1 MNIKNDKKIL
11 IIDDE
16 KSVLDSLEILL
27 KYEGYETTALLSARE
42 ALKLIADRTDGI
54 FNLVISDISMP
65 DINGIDFLE
74 QFKLLYIKNINSYH
88 TAHLLPVILM
98 TAYSDVKTAVTAL
111 KEGAFD
117 YLIKPFNTEEFK
129 LTVKKALDY
138 FSVYDELNNLKNKL
152 VGNDKLRGNIVGDSA
167 AISKI
172 ITEVN
177 IFAKSFT
184 TMLITGESGTGK
196 ELAAKLAHDIYF
208 NKRSDCKHAG
218 EFVPVNLSAIPENL
232 IESELF
238 GYTKGAF
245 TGANYDKKGILE
257 YADKGTLF
265 LDEIGDLPM
274 SVQVKLLRLLQEK
287 TFRKIGSNKEYSLDI
302 RFIAATNK
310 DLNELIRQ
318 GEFREDLFFRLNV
331 IHIEM
336 PPLRKHKEDIPL
348 LVSYFI
354 GKYSKELNKNITYID
369 HSAVSVLADYDYPG
383 NVRELEN
390 LIERACI
397 YCRTEEI
404 TENCLP
410 DNIKK
415 KSNNIISNINEI
427 NYEDILK
434 KIIFVFNEIND
445 KDKISLEKFI
455 DDIEKNI
462 IIDRIENKKQ
472 SKKLLAKELGLSARS
487 LRYIVS
493 KIADNRRK

>member
-1 MNIKNDKKIL
+1 MKNGKRIL
-11 IIDDE
+11 IIDDK

-27 KYEGYETTALLSARE
+27 KYEGYEITTLLSAGE
-42 ALKLIADRTDGI
+42 ALKLITNNSGNI
-54 FNLVISDISMP
+54 FNLIISDISMP
-65 DINGIDFLE
+65 DINGIAFLH
-74 QFKLLYIKNINSYH
+74 QFKVLCLKKNINYSY
-88 TAHLLPVILM
+88 ANHLLPVILM
-98 TAYSDVKTAVTAL
+98 TAYSDVKTAVNAL

-117 YLIKPFNTEEFK
+117 YLIKPFDTEEFK
-129 LTVKKALDY
+129 FTVKKAVDY

-152 VGNDKLRGNIVGDSA
+152 IDNDRLRGNIVWDSA

-196 ELAAKLAHDIYF
+196 ELVAKLAHDIYF
-208 NKRSDCKHAG
+208 SEHSGGKQDG

-274 SVQVKLLRLLQEK
+274 SIQVKLLRVLQEQ
-287 TFRKIGSNKEYSLDI
+287 TFRKIGSNNEYSLDI

-310 DLNELIRQ
+310 DLNELIRR
-318 GEFREDLFFRLNV
+318 GEFREDLFFRLNA

-336 PPLRKHKEDIPL
+336 PPLRKHKEDIPVL
-348 LVSYFI
+348 ISHFI
-354 GKYSKELNKNITYID
+354 GKCSKKLNKNIAFID
-369 HSAVSVLADYDYPG
+369 QNAVSILADYDYPG
-383 NVRELEN
+383 NIRELEN

-410 DNIKK
+410 DTIKK

-434 KIIFVFNEIND
+434 KIIFVFNEINI
-445 KDKISLEKFI
+445 KNKINLEKFI

-462 IIDRIENKKQ
+462 IIDRMENKKQ
-472 SKKLLAKELGLSARS
+472 SKKLLAEELGLSIRS

-493 KIADNRRK
+493 KITDRG

>member
-1 MNIKNDKKIL
+1 MSIKNGKKIL

-27 KYEGYETTALLSARE
+27 KYEGYEITALLSARE
-42 ALKLIADRTDGI
+42 ALKLIADNTDST
-54 FNLVISDISMP
+54 FNLIISDISMP
-65 DINGIDFLE
+65 DISGIDFLC
-74 QFKLLYIKNINSYH
+74 QFKDLYLKNINYSY

-98 TAYSDVKTAVTAL
+98 TAYSDVKTAVNAL

-117 YLIKPFNTEEFK
+117 YLIKPFDTDEFK
-129 LTVKKALDY
+129 ITVKKAVEY

-152 VGNDKLRGNIVGDSA
+152 VDNDRLRGNIVGDSA

-177 IFAKSFT
+177 IFAKSFS

-208 NKRSDCKHAG
+208 NKRSDGKHGG

-274 SVQVKLLRLLQEK
+274 SVQVKLLRVLQEK

-310 DLNELIRQ
+310 DLNELIRR
-318 GEFREDLFFRLNV
+318 GEFREDLFFRLNA

-354 GKYSKELNKNITYID
+354 GNYSKKLNKNIAFINQN
-369 HSAVSVLADYDYPG
+369 AVSILADYDYPG
-383 NVRELEN
+383 NIRELEN

-410 DNIKK
+410 DSIKK
-415 KSNNIISNINEI
+415 KSNNIISKINETT
-427 NYEDILK
+427 YEDILK
-434 KIIFVFNEIND
+434 KIIFVFNEINA
-445 KDKISLEKFI
+445 KNKISLEKFI

-462 IIDRIENKKQ
+462 IIDRMENKKQ

-493 KIADNRRK
+493 KIADRG